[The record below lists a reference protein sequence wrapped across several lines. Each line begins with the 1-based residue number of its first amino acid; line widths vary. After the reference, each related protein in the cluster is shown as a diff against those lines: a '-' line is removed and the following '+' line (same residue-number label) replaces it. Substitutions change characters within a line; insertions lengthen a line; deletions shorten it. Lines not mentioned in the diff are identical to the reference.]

1 MEHDFWHQKW
11 SEGRIGFHQEEVNAY
26 LASYWG
32 ELDLVSGSK
41 VFVPLCGKSKD
52 MLWLRDCGHDVLG
65 VELNPNACL
74 DFFSENDL
82 VAGKG
87 DVGKFV
93 SHRCEK
99 LSLLCGDFFALSKES
114 LVDVKGVYDRA
125 ALVALPKDMRADY
138 ANKLIELLPKGVKV
152 LLVTLEFDSP
162 QGPPFNVS
170 GEEVKSLFGKRFKV
184 ERLGEAVDG
193 DRQEVIWLLSD

>member
-11 SEGRIGFHQEEVNAY
+11 SEGRIGFHQMEINAY
-26 LASYWG
+26 LVSYW
-32 ELDLVSGSK
+32 EKMDLTAGDK

-52 MLWLRDCGHDVLG
+52 MLWLRDRGHDVLG

-74 DFFSENDL
+74 DFFAENGL
-82 VAGKG
+82 VAETSEAA
-87 DVGKFV
+87 KFI
-93 SHRCEK
+93 SHRCEN
-99 LSLLCGDFFALSKES
+99 LNLLCGDVFAITKES

-125 ALVALPKDMRADY
+125 ALVALPKEMRAGY
-138 ANKLIELLPKGVKV
+138 ASKLIELLPKGVKI

-170 GEEVKSLFGKRFKV
+170 GEEVKSLFGQRFKV
-184 ERLGEAVDG
+184 ECLGEALDG
-193 DRQEVIWLLSD
+193 DRKEVIWLLSD

>member
-11 SEGRIGFHQEEVNAY
+11 SEGRIGFHQAEVNAY
-26 LASYWG
+26 LVSYW
-32 ELDLVSGSK
+32 EKMDLAAGDK

-52 MLWLRDCGHDVLG
+52 MLWLQDRGHDVLG

-74 DFFSENDL
+74 DFFGENGL
-82 VAGKG
+82 VVEMGEAT
-87 DVGKFV
+87 KFI
-93 SHRCEK
+93 SHRCED
-99 LSLLCGDFFALSKES
+99 LNLLCGDFFALTKEA
-114 LVDVKGVYDRA
+114 LADVKGVYDRA

-170 GEEVKSLFGKRFKV
+170 VEEVNGLFGQRFKV
-184 ERLGEAVDG
+184 EWLGEAVDG
-193 DRQEVIWLLSD
+193 DRKEVIWLLRD

>member
-11 SEGRIGFHQEEVNAY
+11 SEGRIGFHQAEVNAY
-26 LASYWG
+26 LVSYW
-32 ELDLVSGSK
+32 ERLCLVGGDK

-52 MLWLRDCGHDVLG
+52 MLWLRDRGHEILG

-74 DFFSENDL
+74 GFFNENDL
-82 VAGKG
+82 VAETGSAG
-87 DVGKFV
+87 AFV
-93 SHRCEK
+93 SHRCEN
-99 LSLLCGDFFALSKES
+99 LSLLCGDFFALTKES
-114 LVDVKGVYDRA
+114 LAEVKGVYDRA
-125 ALVALPKDMRADY
+125 ALVALPKEMRVEY
-138 ANKLIELLPKGVKV
+138 ANKLIELLPMGVKI

-162 QGPPFNVS
+162 QGPPFHVS
-170 GEEVKSLFGKRFKV
+170 GEEVKRLFDQRFKV